1 MKFAFM
7 KFAFMKFAFMKF
19 ALNINL
25 HLTIAYKYIFIYHRR
40 MLNKIKELNNMIEE
54 LLDKY
59 HEDDFDDLLIQIIK
73 HMKEVKELREMDR
86 EQD

>member
-1 MKFAFM
+1 
-7 KFAFMKFAFMKF
+7 
-19 ALNINL
+19 
-25 HLTIAYKYIFIYHRR
+25 

-73 HMKEVKELREMDR
+73 HMKEAKEIREMDR

>member
-1 MKFAFM
+1 
-7 KFAFMKFAFMKF
+7 
-19 ALNINL
+19 
-25 HLTIAYKYIFIYHRR
+25 

-54 LLDKY
+54 LLNKY